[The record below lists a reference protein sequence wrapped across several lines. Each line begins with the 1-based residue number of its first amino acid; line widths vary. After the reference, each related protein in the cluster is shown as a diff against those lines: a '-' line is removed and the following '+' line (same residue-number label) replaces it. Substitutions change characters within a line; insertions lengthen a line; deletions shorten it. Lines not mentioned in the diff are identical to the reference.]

1 MASVYIVYAGL
12 KLFDCASVLI
22 GNKNRKAGSAL
33 VLESMEVFRLCFLI
47 LVQSANSK

>member
-1 MASVYIVYAGL
+1 MVSVYIVYQGL
-12 KLFDCASVLI
+12 KLFNCASVLT
-22 GNKNRKAGSAL
+22 GNMNPKAGSAL